1 MRNDRFP
8 VCSVVSLHTC
18 SHSAIRMPA
27 ERRPKSR
34 IALSRSRDG
43 SELIQQSHA
52 GPSSSRCRT
61 KPTFRSERSL
71 GLASHLI
78 EATSVNQGPQHR
90 DRRYLWPTAHPPSL
104 KVKGARNISKT
115 TNSTLLGK
123 KSPKCS
129 SKTLFFYLPWYLPQ
143 LDQQFP

>member
-27 ERRPKSR
+27 DMRPKSR
-34 IALSRSRDG
+34 TAFSRSRDG

-123 KSPKCS
+123 KSPKGS